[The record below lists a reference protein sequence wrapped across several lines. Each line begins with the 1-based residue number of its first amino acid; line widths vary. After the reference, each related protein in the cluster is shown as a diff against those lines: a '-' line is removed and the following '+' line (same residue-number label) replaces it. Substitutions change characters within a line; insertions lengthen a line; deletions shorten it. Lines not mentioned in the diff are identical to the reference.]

1 MDAAVLGTYFS
12 DNEVDRIYLNFSD
25 PWPKNHH
32 AKRRLTSPLFLDLY
46 KHVLKKDGEIKLCD
60 YPTANGGGENII
72 SGFVYSVSASL
83 FKTSNIEYLSL
94 TDINYKKTIGES
106 LLPYCEKQVQNNQII
121 DEGNRTKDEGDGER
135 YYDEGTKYLNGTGV
149 TQNPEEALR
158 WFIKGAIAGD
168 ALCQYNAGYIY
179 SSDLLGAPNYEKCK
193 YWFTKAAS
201 NGVAEAQSYL
211 DANKDFFDTI
221 DCSNVDP
228 TSVDENN
235 PATTGNNSN
244 YRCQFCG
251 NDLQD
256 GDTFCVKCG
265 KKVAISC
272 PQCGNTVFLYKENFC
287 CMCGLKFSYCPRCH
301 ELLYGGQTNCVKCG
315 HKTN

>member
-1 MDAAVLGTYFS
+1 MLYRLDAKALHKIIIRQLHQVVEQKKQDESESKNNLSVSNVEDKPNNDLEVYWKNGTMF
-12 DNEVDRIYLNFSD
+12 LNGEGY
-25 PWPKNHH
+25 
-32 AKRRLTSPLFLDLY
+32 A
-46 KHVLKKDGEIKLCD
+46 KKDPK
-60 YPTANGGGENII
+60 
-72 SGFVYSVSASL
+72 
-83 FKTSNIEYLSL
+83 
-94 TDINYKKTIGES
+94 
-106 LLPYCEKQVQNNQII
+106 
-121 DEGNRTKDEGDGER
+121 
-135 YYDEGTKYLNGTGV
+135 
-149 TQNPEEALR
+149 EALK
-158 WFIKGAIAGD
+158 WFIKGGMEGH

-179 SSDLLGAPNYEKCK
+179 SSDLLGSPNYEKCK
-193 YWFTKAAS
+193 YWFTKAAD
-201 NGVAEAQSYL
+201 NGVAEARSYL
-211 DANKDFFDTI
+211 EANKDFFDTI

-256 GDTFCVKCG
+256 GDTFCDKCG

-315 HKTN
+315 YEIN